1 MRTMHSR
8 LGWTSALMLAAA
20 LTLHAQGRGGGAWTT
35 VGGDAQRTASVR
47 TDPKISIASMQKPG
61 FQFLWKRK
69 LDSGQ
74 LTQPLLLPNIIAY
87 KGFKA
92 LAFVGSA
99 SGSVY
104 SIDYELN
111 RMFWEQKLKT
121 SAAAPAASAC
131 SSGLPAITKATQ
143 VAPVVGGVRGGGG
156 GNRGAGAAGVQALPG
171 APAGAPGAPAGAPV
185 APAGAPGG
193 PGGERGAGAPGGGQG
208 GGGRGRGPAGPQI
221 AGGRGGGDN
230 VFAISTGGMVHV
242 MNPQIG
248 TDQIP
253 PVKFLPANANVVGS
267 VLIDNVLY
275 AATTGNCGGAANGVW
290 AVDLVSDTKAV
301 TMYDTKGAAVAGS
314 AVPTS
319 GTDGTLYVSTG
330 AGDSPVA
337 NAVVS
342 LASKTLAQKDWFSAG
357 ASPFTSNPVVFQ
369 YKGKDLIV
377 AANTDGR
384 LYVLDSASLG
394 GADHKTALHQTSRF
408 SSGASGKTGL
418 ATWLDAA
425 GTRWVVA
432 TSSGVVHVDTRVA
445 MANGAVTKGTLVAFT
460 LVDQNGAPTL
470 QPQWVSR
477 DLASPVT
484 PAVVNGV
491 VFALASGE
499 AAGGTTAQRATPA
512 VLYALDAATGKELWT
527 SGTTITSSVRGVGPS
542 AGDSQV
548 YVVTSD
554 GTLYAFGMPAER

>member
-1 MRTMHSR
+1 MRKIVCV
-8 LGWTSALMLAAA
+8 LGWTSAVLLAAV
-20 LTLHAQGRGGGAWTT
+20 LTSSAQGRGGAAWTT

-47 TDPKISIASMQKPG
+47 TDPKISSASMQKPG

-69 LDSGQ
+69 FDNGP

-104 SIDYELN
+104 SVDYELN
-111 RMFWEQKLKT
+111 RMFWEQKLGT
-121 SAAAPAASAC
+121 SAPAAAAC
-131 SSGLPAITKATQ
+131 SSGLPAVTKATQ
-143 VAPVVGGVRGGGG
+143 VAP
-156 GNRGAGAAGVQALPG
+156 P
-171 APAGAPGAPAGAPV
+171 APGAGR
-185 APAGAPGG
+185 GG
-193 PGGERGAGAPGGGQG
+193 P

-242 MNPQIG
+242 MNPQVG

-267 VLIDNVLY
+267 VLVNNVLY

-290 AVDLVSDTKAV
+290 AVDLVDESKAV
-301 TMYDTKGAAVAGS
+301 TTFDAKGAAVAGS
-314 AVPTS
+314 APPTF
-319 GTDGTLYVSTG
+319 GTDGTLYIATG
-330 AGDSPVA
+330 AGTSPVA

-342 LASKTLAQKDWFSAG
+342 LESKTLAQKDWFSTG

-369 YKGKDLIV
+369 YKGKDLVV
-377 AANTDGR
+377 AANKDGR
-384 LYVLDSASLG
+384 LYVLDGASLG
-394 GADHKTALHQTSRF
+394 GADHKTPLYRTSRF
-408 SSGASGKTGL
+408 SSGAPDLSGL
-418 ATWLDAA
+418 ATWQDSA
-425 GTRWVVA
+425 GTRWIVA
-432 TSSGVVHVDTRVA
+432 TSSGAVHADTAFA
-445 MANGAVTKGTLVAFT
+445 MSNGAVTKGALAAFT
-460 LVDQNGAPTL
+460 VVDQNNAPTL

-477 DLASPVT
+477 DLAAPVT

-499 AAGGTTAQRATPA
+499 AVGATAAQRSAPA
-512 VLYALDAATGKELWT
+512 VLYALDGATGKELWT
-527 SGTTITSSVRGVGPS
+527 SGATMTSFVRGIGPS

-548 YVVTSD
+548 YVVTHD